1 MRETLSS
8 VDRSS
13 ELKSIAQHE
22 LKRPNAA
29 VGQSGLMALYEAMFR
44 NYGLIVGQVLVTKQ
58 DFINDDTRGQLFNT
72 LREMLALN
80 IIPIINTNDAV
91 SPPPSQTMTP
101 LPAESPWM
109 LVRTWP
115 SSCPMLTASTTGRP
129 RKMVQTFSPTTTQI
143 GHRTSSLGPRAITAP
158 VEWSP
163 RFNLPAMLWTMAAP

>member
-1 MRETLSS
+1 M
-8 VDRSS
+8 DRSS

-29 VGQSGLMALYEAMFR
+29 VGQSGLMALYEAMFRYLQHMSFTTSVKHSLCR

-91 SPPPSQTMTP
+91 SPPPPPEIYSEVPNQGLNKP
-101 LPAESPWM
+101 LLMNYPLGYSE
-109 LVRTWP
+109 
-115 SSCPMLTASTTGRP
+115 
-129 RKMVQTFSPTTTQI
+129 
-143 GHRTSSLGPRAITAP
+143 HR
-158 VEWSP
+158 
-163 RFNLPAMLWTMAAP
+163 